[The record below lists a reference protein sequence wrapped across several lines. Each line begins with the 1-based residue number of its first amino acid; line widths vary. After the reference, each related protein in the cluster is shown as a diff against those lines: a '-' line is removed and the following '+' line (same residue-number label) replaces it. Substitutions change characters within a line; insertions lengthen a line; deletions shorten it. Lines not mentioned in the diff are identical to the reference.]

1 MTGGIGSFLDL
12 YTKKNY
18 SFVPYYIVY
27 YIEICVC
34 SVDLIYGVC
43 MIAVSDVSL
52 KFGERQLFKDV
63 NLKFTPGNCYGI
75 IGANGAGKSTFLK
88 ILSGDLEHDTGQIS
102 ITPGERLAVLKQD
115 HFAYDAYSVKDTVLM
130 GFPKLYECQKE
141 REAIYAKEDFSEED
155 GIRASELEGEF
166 AELGG
171 WEAENQIEQ
180 MLSGL
185 GLEEEFH
192 DSMMSDLDESRK
204 VRVLIAQALFGTPDI
219 LLLDEPTNGLD
230 LESIAWLEDFL
241 IDFPNTVIVVSH
253 DRHFLN
259 AVCTCICDI
268 DYGKISLFSGNYDFW
283 YQMSQIMQRQAKDQA
298 KKREEKMKDLREFIQ
313 RFASN
318 AAKSRQATSRKK
330 IYDKLALEELPVT
343 SRKFPYVNFKPNR
356 DIGNNVLR
364 VEKLNY
370 SKEDVKLLSDF
381 SLTVNRTDKIAF
393 VGIEHKSKSAFFDI
407 IAGVVKPDSGDIYWG
422 QTTSYAYMGLDNNA
436 YFETDANITDWL
448 RQYSPDQ
455 DDAYVRGFL
464 GRMLFSGDESLK
476 PVKVLSGG
484 EKVRCMLS
492 KLMLSG
498 ANILILDEPT
508 NHLDLEAITS
518 LNEALINFPGVVLFN
533 SHDHEFISSIANRII
548 EITPRGVIDRMMA
561 FDDYLK
567 DDSVKELR
575 NSYYADSGKK
585 IRF

>member
-1 MTGGIGSFLDL
+1 M
-12 YTKKNY
+12 
-18 SFVPYYIVY
+18 
-27 YIEICVC
+27 
-34 SVDLIYGVC
+34 
-43 MIAVSDVSL
+43 
-52 KFGERQLFKDV
+52 
-63 NLKFTPGNCYGI
+63 
-75 IGANGAGKSTFLK
+75 
-88 ILSGDLEHDTGQIS
+88 
-102 ITPGERLAVLKQD
+102 AVLKQD
-115 HFAYDAYSVKDTVLM
+115 HFAYDEYSVMDTVMM
-130 GFPKLYECQKE
+130 GHPKLYKCYKD
-141 REAIYAKEDFSEED
+141 REEIYAKEDFTEED
-155 GIRASELEGEF
+155 GIKASELEGEF
-166 AELGG
+166 SELGG

-185 GLEEEFH
+185 GLEEDYH
-192 DSMMSDLDESRK
+192 GRMMSELDESQK
-204 VRVLIAQALFGTPDI
+204 VRVLLAQAIFGEPDI

-230 LESIAWLEDFL
+230 LESITWLEEFL

-268 DYGKISLFSGNYDFW
+268 DYGKITPFAGNYDFW

-298 KKREEKMKDLREFIQ
+298 KKREEKMKDLREFIL

-318 AAKSRQATSRKK
+318 AAKSKQATSRKK
-330 IYDKLALEELPVT
+330 IYDKLALEELQVT
-343 SRKFPYVNFKPNR
+343 SRKFPYVNFKPDR
-356 DIGNNVLR
+356 EVGNNVLR

-370 SKEDVKLLSDF
+370 NVEGVQLLKDF
-381 SLTVNRTDKIAF
+381 SLTVNKGDKIAF
-393 VGIEHKSKSAFFDI
+393 VGMEHKSKSALFDI
-407 IAGVVKPDSGDIYWG
+407 ITGNVKADSGEYYWG
-422 QTTSYAYMGLDNNA
+422 QTVSNTYLSIDNSSYFKNDM
-436 YFETDANITDWL
+436 NITEWL
-448 RQYSPDQ
+448 KQFSAEQ

-492 KLMLSG
+492 KMMLSG

-548 EITPRGVIDRMMA
+548 EITPNGVIDRMMD

-567 DDSVKELR
+567 DEQIKTMRQNFYKDT
-575 NSYYADSGKK
+575 GKK
-585 IRF
+585 VKF